1 MPTGSLTPHYL
12 SLLPSN
18 PLAIFHLAFSSL
30 VNEQQKCAR
39 NVRQDL
45 DRDSAGCVGCDCC
58 CDNSLWLTKYLS
70 THQARQRGT
79 AVIAIAIA
87 TYFSLV
93 FYVAHAIFCFCV
105 WMILKSSL
113 GPFLVFSSVVFC
125 AFLRFVCLLSLSSLF
140 IFIFASFFLLLL
152 AHFLISHGSLV
163 KLVKTATEDLIK
175 SGISL
180 INISASGPSAC
191 LHRRVE
197 VQVTSGRML
206 SFG

>member
-1 MPTGSLTPHYL
+1 M
-12 SLLPSN
+12 N
-18 PLAIFHLAFSSL
+18 
-30 VNEQQKCAR
+30 NK
-39 NVRQDL
+39 
-45 DRDSAGCVGCDCC
+45 SA
-58 CDNSLWLTKYLS
+58 
-70 THQARQRGT
+70 RGT
-79 AVIAIAIA
+79 CDRTLTGTAPAASVATAAATTHYGWQNICQLIRRGSAVPPLSPLLLRHI
-87 TYFSLV
+87 FSLV

-140 IFIFASFFLLLL
+140 IFYFRIVFFFFLLL

-180 INISASGPSAC
+180 INISASGPPAC
-191 LHRRVE
+191 LHHQVE

>member
-1 MPTGSLTPHYL
+1 M
-12 SLLPSN
+12 N
-18 PLAIFHLAFSSL
+18 
-30 VNEQQKCAR
+30 NK
-39 NVRQDL
+39 
-45 DRDSAGCVGCDCC
+45 SA
-58 CDNSLWLTKYLS
+58 
-70 THQARQRGT
+70 RGT
-79 AVIAIAIA
+79 CDRTLTGTAPAASVATAAATTHYSWQNICQLIRRGSAVPPLSPLLLRHI
-87 TYFSLV
+87 FSLV

-113 GPFLVFSSVVFC
+113 WVLFLVFSSVVFC

-180 INISASGPSAC
+180 INISASGPPAC

>member
-1 MPTGSLTPHYL
+1 M
-12 SLLPSN
+12 
-18 PLAIFHLAFSSL
+18 ADKIFVNSSGAA
-30 VNEQQKCAR
+30 AR
-39 NVRQDL
+39 YR
-45 DRDSAGCVGCDCC
+45 RYRHCYCD
-58 CDNSLWLTKYLS
+58 
-70 THQARQRGT
+70 
-79 AVIAIAIA
+79 IF
-87 TYFSLV
+87 FSLV

-113 GPFLVFSSVVFC
+113 GPFLVFS
-125 AFLRFVCLLSLSSLF
+125 RFVFLCVFTFCLPAVTELTF
-140 IFIFASFFLLLL
+140 HFYFRIVFFLLLL

-180 INISASGPSAC
+180 INISASGPPAC
-191 LHRRVE
+191 LQRRVE

>member
-1 MPTGSLTPHYL
+1 MASISPTTFLCCPLTHLLYFISLSRL
-12 SLLPSN
+12 SLMN
-18 PLAIFHLAFSSL
+18 
-30 VNEQQKCAR
+30 NK
-39 NVRQDL
+39 
-45 DRDSAGCVGCDCC
+45 SA
-58 CDNSLWLTKYLS
+58 
-70 THQARQRGT
+70 RGT
-79 AVIAIAIA
+79 CDRTLTGTAPAATAAATTHYGWQNICQLIRRGSAVPPLSPLLLRHI
-87 TYFSLV
+87 FSLV

-113 GPFLVFSSVVFC
+113 CVLFFSIFQRCFFCVFAFCLPAVTELTFHFYFRIVFFC
-125 AFLRFVCLLSLSSLF
+125 F
-140 IFIFASFFLLLL
+140 ILLL

-180 INISASGPSAC
+180 INISASDPGC
-191 LHRRVE
+191 RQHRRVE